1 MFLRKMPGIFAA
13 LALLALATAAKAEE
27 RIALVVGNG
36 DYASVSPLPN
46 PTADARLIA
55 GALEAAGFDVTLALD
70 LDQNAMKRAIAEFGR
85 SLRAVGPDGVSLFYY
100 AGHGV
105 QASGANYLIPVD
117 AAITDAADLDLA
129 AVEAS
134 WVIRQMAS
142 ARSRTAIAIFDA
154 CRDNPFARIG
164 LREPGLARMDAPAGS
179 FIAYATAPGDAAF
192 DGDGANSPFSA
203 ALAREALNPG
213 APLEEVFR
221 QVRVDVINATGGRQ
235 TPWTSSSLIDDF
247 RFVGAPEADPVDPAE
262 KMLFESARKSG
273 DIVELA
279 LFLRAYPDS
288 AFAEEARGLIVAST
302 SGVAPPAPQVAPP
315 QPAPVPAAPALAP
328 ASAAPFLAPDEE
340 TLIAVAQ
347 ASGALADYRAYLDAY
362 PEGVFAALAAAEIA
376 ALSAAPPS
384 NLDPERPSADALA
397 ALAPPAPAPPPPA
410 AQQGAG
416 LSFTTPLPS
425 AYGDVA
431 GRSFAELIE
440 GRPEHPPFEGLPAEV
455 WQGNRCKDCH
465 AWTQPALC
473 DQGAFY
479 AKGEGDERVAQ
490 QVHPLGTG
498 FARALRDWSLAGCP

>member
-1 MFLRKMPGIFAA
+1 MLLLKMPRTLWA
-13 LALLALATAAKAEE
+13 LALTALATMSAAEE

-36 DYASVSPLPN
+36 DYASVSALPN
-46 PTADARLIA
+46 PAADARLIA

-70 LDQNAMKRAIAEFGR
+70 MDQNAMKRAIAEFGR

-117 AAITDAADLDLA
+117 AEITDAADLDLV

-154 CRDNPFARIG
+154 CRDNPFAQIG

-203 ALAREALNPG
+203 ALAREALKPG

-247 RFVGAPEADPVDPAE
+247 RFVAAPEADPVDPAE
-262 KMLFESARKSG
+262 KILFESARESG

-279 LFLRAYPDS
+279 LFLRAYPES
-288 AFAEEARGLIVAST
+288 AFADEARGLIVAST
-302 SGVAPPAPQVAPP
+302 SGVAAPAPEAEPS
-315 QPAPVPAAPALAP
+315 QPAPAVAAPAP
-328 ASAAPFLAPDEE
+328 AVAAPFLAPDEE

-347 ASGALADYRAYLDAY
+347 ASGSIADFRAYLDAY
-362 PEGVFAALAAAEIA
+362 PDGVFAALAAAEIA
-376 ALSAAPPS
+376 ALSAAPPT
-384 NLDPERPSADALA
+384 NVDPDRPSADALA
-397 ALAPPAPAPPPPA
+397 ALAPAPAPAPPPA
-410 AQQGAG
+410 AQHGAG
-416 LSFTTPLPS
+416 LSFTTPLPT
-425 AYGDVA
+425 AYGALA
-431 GRSFAELIE
+431 GRSFSELIE

-455 WQGNRCKDCH
+455 WQGNQCKDCH
-465 AWTQPALC
+465 EWTQPALC

-479 AKGEGDERVAQ
+479 AKGDGDERVADQ
-490 QVHPLGTG
+490 MHPLGPG